1 MWVSGIVAGHSMNCQ
16 GVMQSNRQ
24 FQSCLRSSAKLFKQV
39 PDRFEIYFGR
49 KELLAGENE

>member
-1 MWVSGIVAGHSMNCQ
+1 MRVNQGISDYCVIGEIDVLALQ
-16 GVMQSNRQ
+16 R
-24 FQSCLRSSAKLFKQV
+24 FQSSHRSACKPFKPV